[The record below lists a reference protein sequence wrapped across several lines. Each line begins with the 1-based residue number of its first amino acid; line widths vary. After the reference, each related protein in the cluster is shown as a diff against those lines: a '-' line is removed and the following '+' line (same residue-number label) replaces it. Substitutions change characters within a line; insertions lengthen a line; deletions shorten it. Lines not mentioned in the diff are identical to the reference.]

1 MLVLFFFHD
10 TATTEI
16 YTSCHPLSLHVALPL
31 CSAACERAP
40 GLPSFADDAVS
51 AAKAAG
57 ASISAAT
64 TRKLAAWRIVLN
76 LDLALHL
83 DLRRIEI
90 GLPAF
95 GFDGAI
101 RGVAANRLVGA
112 EDRKGVGEG
121 KSVSVDVNRGG
132 G

>member
-1 MLVLFFFHD
+1 MRISDWSSDV
-10 TATTEI
+10 
-16 YTSCHPLSLHVALPL
+16 
-31 CSAACERAP
+31 CSSD
-40 GLPSFADDAVS
+40 LVS

-112 EDRKGVGEG
+112 DGALVPVDPDIARGDRGRQIVAGFTADIDIRLQQHALRIDRK
-121 KSVSVDVNRGG
+121 STRLNSSH
-132 G
+132 

>member
-31 CSAACERAP
+31 CSAAWARAR
-40 GLPSFADDAVS
+40 GVPSFADDAVS

-112 EDRKGVGEG
+112 DGALVPIDPEIGRAHV
-121 KSVSVDVNRGG
+121 
-132 G
+132 